1 MSMIVDLSDKLVLD
15 AKLESKK
22 MHRSIP
28 GQVEYWAMIG
38 KLAEEN
44 PSLTYKDIVAK
55 YIPRCEIINFE
66 KFCR

>member
-15 AKLESKK
+15 TKLESKK

-44 PSLTYKDIVAK
+44 PGLTYNDIVAK
-55 YIPRCEIINFE
+55 YIPKCEIINFE